1 MLSLNRLTFF
11 PDEVDVDELCSDLID
26 PSSESSSDPFS
37 SAASVPS
44 AALVQKRA
52 VDHPLIIDNEVWPYQ
67 GPSSSW
73 SS

>member
-37 SAASVPS
+37 SAASGAEADRGS
-44 AALVQKRA
+44 ST
-52 VDHPLIIDNEVWPYQ
+52 DN
-67 GPSSSW
+67 
-73 SS
+73 

>member
-37 SAASVPS
+37 SAASGAEADRGS
-44 AALVQKRA
+44 
-52 VDHPLIIDNEVWPYQ
+52 
-67 GPSSSW
+67 
-73 SS
+73 